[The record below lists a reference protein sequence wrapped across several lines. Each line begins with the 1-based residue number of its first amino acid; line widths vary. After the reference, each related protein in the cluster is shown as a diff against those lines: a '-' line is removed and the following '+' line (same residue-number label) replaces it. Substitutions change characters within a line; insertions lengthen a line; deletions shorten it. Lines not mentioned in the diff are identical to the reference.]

1 MKYILVLDKADEQRM
16 HSGEMIQIPGQLET
30 FITMEPKRGGRMTA
44 QVDDGE
50 ERPRASRAPLAMVKC
65 ENCGESFKGAVGVS
79 THSRH
84 CTGKRRQALPAPS
97 SSPTCKYCRR
107 SFRNV
112 QARSAHQGNC
122 PQKPRKEASVAHA

>member
-16 HSGEMIQIPGQLET
+16 HQGEMIQIPGQLET
-30 FITMEPKRGGRMTA
+30 FITMEPKRGRGVEA
-44 QVDDGE
+44 QVEGDAPK
-50 ERPRASRAPLAMVKC
+50 RSSRAPLAMVQC
-65 ENCGESFKGAVGVS
+65 EGCGQSFKGAVGVS

-84 CTGKRRQALPAPS
+84 CTGKGRQALPSPS